1 MSDVMKILCATDF
14 SERSEAAVRIAAAL
28 ARWST
33 GSLELVHVLPRPE
46 RGYAALATDSLVLAQ
61 ELRQNVRQKLSNV
74 VAGVTDSARLSPTAA
89 LLEGRPHEAIVS
101 HARQTHA
108 ELVVMGAHG
117 GPALDRLVLG
127 SVAERTVRE
136 ASLPVLI
143 VPPGARAWDPS
154 QDKAPRFT
162 LIAALD
168 GRPSSAGPIAFV
180 RRLRAFL
187 PCDVTVLRLYWPTEE
202 YARLGLTGAR
212 ELAKADPAVVADLE
226 IGLRELVG
234 VLPGGGSTTFA
245 IEPTW
250 GEPAA
255 RLLDAALARQ
265 GDLVVIGT
273 ESRHG
278 FARLAHPA
286 VASHMAQMASGVPVL
301 FVPSM
306 TPPAHLA
313 EVPRVFTVLAATDL
327 SPVGNRA
334 IPFAYSLLRRGGVVE
349 LCHIHER
356 TLPSPAFVY
365 ERSVGALD
373 DTQRLDIVRALRA
386 LVPPDAEQLG
396 ISTHITIVDGGV
408 PGTAIVQAA
417 ERLRVDAIALGSHG
431 RDGLARA
438 LVGSVAETVL
448 RHAHRPVLV
457 VPSGRPADTT
467 SPGPP

>member
-1 MSDVMKILCATDF
+1 MKILCATDF

-28 ARWST
+28 ARWSN
-33 GSLELVHVLPRPE
+33 GSLELIHVLPRPE
-46 RGYAALATDSLVLAQ
+46 MGYAALATDSLVLAQ
-61 ELRQNVRQKLSNV
+61 EIRENVRQKLSNV

-101 HARQTHA
+101 HARQIKA
-108 ELVVMGAHG
+108 DLVVMGAHG

-127 SVAERTVRE
+127 SVAERTVRD

-143 VPPGARAWDPS
+143 VPPGAPAWDAS
-154 QDKAPRFT
+154 QEKAPRFSV
-162 LIAALD
+162 IAALD
-168 GRPSSAGPIAFV
+168 GRPSNAGPLAFL

-187 PCDVTVLRLYWPTEE
+187 PCDLTVLRLYWPSEE
-202 YARLGLTGAR
+202 YARLGLTGSR

-226 IGLRELVG
+226 LGLRELVG

-255 RLLDAALARQ
+255 RLLDAALARH
-265 GDLVVIGT
+265 GDLVIIGT

-286 VASHMAQMASGVPVL
+286 VADHMARAASGVPVL
-301 FVPSM
+301 FVPGM

-313 EVPRVFTVLAATDL
+313 EVPRLFTVLAATDL
-327 SPVGNRA
+327 SSVGNRA
-334 IPFAYSLLRRGGVVE
+334 IPFAYSLLTRGGVVE

-365 ERSVGALD
+365 ERSAGALD
-373 DTQRLDIVRALRA
+373 DAHRTEIERALRA

-396 ISTHITIVDGGV
+396 IATHITIVDGGQ
-408 PGTAIVQAA
+408 PGEAIVQAA

-431 RDGLARA
+431 RGGLARA
-438 LVGSVAETVL
+438 LVGSIAETVL

-457 VPSGRPADTT
+457 VPMGKSTETT
-467 SPGPP
+467 SASAL